1 MSSSSNHKGF
11 TLIELMVALSIFS
24 IVSFVATSTII
35 TVMNSYRKAQNVKLL
50 VDNLSFALDSMS
62 FKIREG
68 LVVSVANTE
77 IHLFYPASNDLYYR
91 FNSDAGSIEKC
102 IGNIDNCTAIT
113 SPEISLRNVLF
124 TGNNVA
130 AGRSMITISVLAEA
144 GGVAQSKSSVTMQT
158 TASTRSNI

>member
-130 AGRSMITISVLAEA
+130 GRSMITISVLAEA